1 MGDAVAEQRFSPADR
16 ARYREKVRRCLD
28 VLARMLAE
36 GRFEDRVRR
45 VGLELE
51 LALIDEA
58 GDPALVNTR
67 VLEAI
72 GRPDF
77 QAELG
82 QFTVEVNVE
91 PEPVDGPVLARIE
104 DQLRARL
111 NRAEGLARS
120 EGARLVAVGILP
132 TLTPGQLTR
141 ESITPNPR
149 FHLLD
154 EQIVAARGETIR
166 IRIDG
171 TEPLAVDADTIAYE
185 AACTSLQLHLQ
196 VTPEQFPSHW
206 NAAQAIAGVQLAVG
220 ANSPYLT
227 GHRLWDETRI
237 ALFAQATDTRAAEL
251 VAQGVRPRVWF
262 GQNWVSSVLE
272 LFEENV
278 RYFPALLPVIG
289 QEDPIAVVD
298 AGGVPRLSELR
309 LHNGTVY
316 RWNRPVYDTAGGR
329 AHLRVENR
337 VLPAGPSVA
346 DIMANA
352 AFYYGLVAALAGD
365 EDPVWSR
372 MPFQTAEENFHAAAR
387 HGLDAPL
394 TWPGLGELPARR
406 LIADHL
412 LGLADQGLAAWGV
425 DAGDR
430 DRLLGI
436 IAGRCTTGRTGAAW
450 QTALVARLQH
460 RGLDRAAA
468 LREMTRRYAA
478 HVRANEPVHTWPL
491 D

>member
-1 MGDAVAEQRFSPADR
+1 MGDDVAAQRFSPADR
-16 ARYREKVRRCLD
+16 QRYREKVRRCLD

-36 GRFEDRVRR
+36 GSFTDRVRR

-51 LALIDEA
+51 LDLVDDTGA
-58 GDPALVNTR
+58 PALANTQ

-72 GRPDF
+72 GRSDF

-91 PEPVDGPVLARIE
+91 PEQVVEPVLSILE
-104 DQLRARL
+104 DRLRGQLD
-111 NRAEGLARS
+111 RAETLARTA
-120 EGARLVAVGILP
+120 GARLMAVGILP
-132 TLTPGQLTR
+132 TLTPQQLTR

-171 TEPLAVDADTIAYE
+171 AEPLAVDADTIAYE

-196 VTPEQFPSHW
+196 VSPEQFPAYW

-237 ALFAQATDTRAAEL
+237 ALFEQSTDTRAEEL
-251 VAQGVRPRVWF
+251 TAQGVRPRVWF
-262 GQNWVSSVLE
+262 GERWISSVLD

-278 RYFPALLPVIG
+278 RYFPSLLPILDEEDPVALL
-289 QEDPIAVVD
+289 D
-298 AGGVPRLSELR
+298 AGQVPRLSELR
-309 LHNGTVY
+309 LHNGTIY
-316 RWNRPVYDTAGGR
+316 RWNRPVYDTAAGQ

-352 AFYYGLVAALAGD
+352 ALYYGLVAALAEQD
-365 EDPVWSR
+365 PPVWTR
-372 MPFQTAEENFHAAAR
+372 LPFTAAAENFHAGAR
-387 HGLDAPL
+387 HGLDATL
-394 TWPGLGELPARR
+394 TWPGVGQLPARR
-406 LIADHL
+406 LVADHL
-412 LGLADQGLAAWGV
+412 LPLAEQGLAAWGIS
-425 DAGDR
+425 AADR
-430 DRLLGI
+430 SRALGI
-436 IAGRCTTGRTGAAW
+436 IEGRCTTGITGASW
-450 QTALVARLQH
+450 QSAVVARLEEK
-460 RGLDRAAA
+460 GLDRAEA
-468 LREMTRRYAA
+468 LTEMTRRYLVYM
-478 HVRANEPVHTWPL
+478 HANRPVHTWPL